1 MTRLKYAAS
10 GRLGFWDSM
19 PKADTFRSALGKL
32 LEAHSRAV
40 IEADAQPLA
49 ETNDPALVAITA
61 VCDKIVARGNPALVD
76 PGFEGML
83 LSGPGAEFFDCR
95 ELVDEA
101 DVGFH
106 FQKSLL
112 PRGSSDEF
120 LDAVQDLLDLP
131 YREDAPLPNQGLS
144 PDLRKLCSDEEDA
157 FYDGLVSVLGPWAA
171 GFIQRQP
178 LILDLVDGE
187 LPAGLTGNR
196 VDFVFQMSRVRWVLE
211 IDGTQHLELGER
223 ERDVLRDCTLQR
235 GGWKVFR
242 VPAATVRSGPNEW
255 LREMLEKA
263 DAEER
268 RSLSAANKL
277 RSVESAMEHSMVHRA
292 AWHLVLMPL
301 AVQRC
306 LRGLLKLYSHG
317 VLGAGGQRVLVVEE
331 DAPVVVDAFRLLLEL
346 WGLVYRLSPQRGVPP
361 PLVSLDVIGKDGP
374 SGDGLSVRQVEEPD
388 GDYDAVISHSLLLGE
403 ERVGPLLNRVAPHWS
418 GGAVRIRRAVGLRH
432 GERRLQG
439 SESFHY
445 ELDGDSEVQ
454 ADAMRRLLQVVFRKR
469 DFRDGQAE
477 AIRRLLAGEP
487 AIVLLPTGGGKSLI
501 YQFAGML
508 LPGMTVVI
516 DPIISLMNDQV
527 MNLQRMGIDRVGA
540 VSGQLAAGDRVEL
553 LGHMAAGDLAY
564 IFIAPERLQSEE
576 FRVQLRS
583 ACGKSPVSLAVVDE
597 AHCLSEW
604 GHDFRPS
611 YLHLPLN
618 LQRHCSD
625 ERGVKPTLA
634 ALTGTAS
641 FAVLEDIQAELEI
654 NDEGATI
661 RPESLDRRELNFDV
675 LQAPRQGQAAALK
688 QVREALPRRLGV
700 DAEDFYRPDRG
711 GDTDCGLVFC
721 PHING
726 PLGVVDVAAG
736 LAHSNYYAG
745 DKPRVF
751 EGDWNRRKEEV
762 QRQFTLNQ
770 VQELVTTKSFGM
782 GIDKPN
788 VRYTVHYGMPASV
801 ETFYQEAGRAGRNG
815 KQGYALC
822 TVLYCDD
829 SWERAQTILNE
840 PDHRA
845 ALRQLQYVPWDH
857 RGDVFVHLWFLL
869 NSYKGRE
876 EEKKGTLELW
886 DRRLAGALSD
896 TPVGGL
902 SYAVVRFDQDRDRE
916 DKEKR
921 IYRLAMLGLV
931 EDYTVEWRRRQ
942 FRVTLRHAG
951 AEGVRAKLRNYL
963 TKYKFPDY
971 VDGLLDPL
979 AAGSVG
985 TVVESAIGVLV
996 DFIYDEVVAKR
1007 KEAIRTMAQLC
1018 RDYRD
1023 SDSFRS
1029 EILAYLQESEFSTLL
1044 NGWRGRSLEQIG
1056 LPAVRGVLD
1065 RLDAPDALRK
1075 LIGTTRRVL
1084 EADPSSVA
1092 LRYLSVCARASSHWE
1107 SDGSVLEETNALL
1120 ARLLY
1125 GASDPDAVRMELLR
1139 DLEHLR
1145 PSLMER
1151 VASVMMSADGGVAL
1165 ARRLLSSSERLT
1177 GGVHLAAL
1185 GALADNAVRAAAS
1198 SRGFYDLGRPGG

>member
-40 IEADAQPLA
+40 IETDAHALT
-49 ETNDPALVAITA
+49 ETKVPALAAITA

-101 DVGFH
+101 DLGFH

-112 PRGSSDEF
+112 PRRSSGEI

-131 YREDAPLPNQGLS
+131 YREDAPLPDQGLS
-144 PDLRKLCSDEEDA
+144 PDLRKLCSDEEEA
-157 FYDGLVSVLGPWAA
+157 FYDGLVSVLGPWAV

-178 LILDLVDGE
+178 LILDLVDRE
-187 LPAGLTGNR
+187 LPTVLTGNR
-196 VDFVFQMSRVRWVLE
+196 VDFVFQMSRVRWVFE
-211 IDGTQHLELGER
+211 IDGAQHLEPGER
-223 ERDVLRDCTLQR
+223 ERDMRRDGTLQR

-242 VPAATVRSGPNEW
+242 VPAATVRFGPNEW

-263 DAEER
+263 DAGER
-268 RSLSAANKL
+268 RSLSAANKW

-317 VLGAGGQRVLVVEE
+317 ALGASGQRVLVVEE
-331 DAPVVVDAFRLLLEL
+331 DAPVVVDAFRLLLDL

-361 PLVSLDVIGKDGP
+361 PLVCLDVIGKDGP

-403 ERVGPLLNRVAPHWS
+403 ERVGPLLNRVAPHWA

-432 GERRLQG
+432 GERRLQR

-553 LGHMAAGDLAY
+553 LGRMAAGDLAY

-583 ACGKSPVSLAVVDE
+583 ACGKSPVSLAAVDE

-625 ERGVKPTLA
+625 ERGMKPTLA

-661 RPESLDRRELNFDV
+661 RPESFDRRELNFDV
-675 LQAPRQGQAAALK
+675 LQAPWQGRPAALK
-688 QVREALPRRLGV
+688 QIREVLPQRLGV

-721 PHING
+721 PHVNG

-736 LAHSNYYAG
+736 LAHGNYYAG
-745 DKPRVF
+745 TKPGIF
-751 EGDWNRRKEEV
+751 EGDWNRHKEEM
-762 QRQFTLNQ
+762 QRYFTLNQ
-770 VQELVTTKSFGM
+770 VQELVTTKAFGM

-788 VRYTVHYGMPASV
+788 VRYTVHYGMPTSV

-829 SWERAQTILNE
+829 SWEQAQTILNE
-840 PDHRA
+840 PDHQA
-845 ALRQLQYVPWDH
+845 ALRQLKRVP
-857 RGDVFVHLWFLL
+857 RNRQGDVFVHLWFLL
-869 NSYKGRE
+869 NSYRGRE

-886 DRRLAGALSD
+886 DRCLAGTLSD
-896 TPVGGL
+896 TQVGGL
-902 SYAVVRFDQDRDRE
+902 SYAEVRFGQDRDRQ
-916 DKEKR
+916 DMEKCV
-921 IYRLAMLGLV
+921 YRLAMLGLV
-931 EDYTVEWRRRQ
+931 EDYTVEWRLRQ

-971 VDGLLDPL
+971 VEGLLDPL
-979 AAGSVG
+979 AAGSVD
-985 TVVESAIGVLV
+985 TVVKSAIGVLV

-1107 SDGSVLEETNALL
+1107 SDDSVLEEMSALL
-1120 ARLLY
+1120 ARLPY

-1145 PSLMER
+1145 PFLMGR
-1151 VASVMMSADGGVAL
+1151 VAAVMMSADGGVAL
-1165 ARRLLSSSERLT
+1165 ARRLLSSSERLA
-1177 GGVHLAAL
+1177 GVVHLAAL

>member
-1 MTRLKYAAS
+1 MNRLKYAAS
-10 GRLGFWDSM
+10 GRLGFWDSL
-19 PKADTFRSALGKL
+19 PKVDALRSAMAKL
-32 LEAHSRAV
+32 LETHSHAV
-40 IEADAQPLA
+40 IEADAHPLS
-49 ETNDPALVAITA
+49 ETNDPALAAITA
-61 VCDKIVARGNPALVD
+61 VCDKIVARGNPVLVD
-76 PGFEGML
+76 PGFERML
-83 LSGPGAEFFDCR
+83 LSGPGAEFFEFR
-95 ELVDEA
+95 EFVDEA
-101 DVGFH
+101 EVGFH

-112 PRGSSDEF
+112 PRGSSGEL

-131 YREDAPLPNQGLS
+131 YREDSQLPDQALS
-144 PDLRKLCSDEEDA
+144 PELRKLCSDEEDA
-157 FYDGLVSVLGPWAA
+157 FYDGLISALGPWAA

-187 LPAGLTGNR
+187 LPTGLTGNR
-196 VDFVFQMSRVRWVLE
+196 VDFVLQMSRVRWVFE
-211 IDGTQHLELGER
+211 IDGAQHLNPGER
-223 ERDVLRDCTLQR
+223 KRDKLRDRTLQR

-242 VPAATVRSGPNEW
+242 VPAVAVRSGPNKW
-255 LREMLEKA
+255 LRKMLEKA

-268 RSLSAANKL
+268 RSLRAENNL
-277 RSVESAMEHSMVHRA
+277 RSVDAAIARSIVHRA

-317 VLGAGGQRVLVVEE
+317 ALGSGAQRVLVVEE

-346 WGLVYRLSPQRGVPP
+346 WGVVYRLSPQRGVPP
-361 PLVSLDVIGKDGP
+361 PLVCLDVIGKGGP
-374 SGDGLSVRQVEEPD
+374 SGDGLSVRQVRKPE

-403 ERVGPLLNRVAPHWS
+403 GRVGHLLSRVAPQRA
-418 GGAVRIRRAVGLRH
+418 GGVVCIRRAVGLRH
-432 GERRLQG
+432 GERRLQR

-445 ELDGDSEVQ
+445 ELDGDSAVQ
-454 ADAMRRLLQVVFRKR
+454 VDAMRRLLQVVFRKR
-469 DFRDGQAE
+469 DFREGQAE

-487 AIVLLPTGGGKSLI
+487 AIALLPTGGGKSLI

-527 MNLQRMGIDRVGA
+527 MNLQRSGIDRVGA
-540 VSGQLAAGDRVEL
+540 VSGQLAAGDRAEL

-583 ACGKSPVSLAVVDE
+583 ACGKTPVSLAVVDE

-625 ERGVKPTLA
+625 RRGVKPTLA

-641 FAVLEDIQAELEI
+641 FAVLEDIQAELGI

-661 RPESLDRRELNFDV
+661 RPESFDRRELNFDV
-675 LQAPRQGQAAALK
+675 LRAPRQGRPTALK
-688 QVREALPRRLGV
+688 QVREDLPRRLGV
-700 DAEDFYRPDRG
+700 DAEDFYRPGRG
-711 GDTDCGLVFC
+711 GETDCGLVFC
-721 PHING
+721 PHVNG
-726 PLGVVDVAAG
+726 PLGVVAVAAG
-736 LAHSNYYAG
+736 LTHGNYYAG
-745 DKPRVF
+745 DKPGTF
-751 EGDWNRRKEEV
+751 EGNWNHHKEEM
-762 QRQFTLNQ
+762 QRYFTQNQ

-829 SWERAQTILNE
+829 SWERAQAILNE

-845 ALRQLQYVPWDH
+845 ALRHLKKVPRDH
-857 RGDVFVHLWFLL
+857 QGDVFVHLWFLL
-869 NSYKGRE
+869 NSYRGRE
-876 EEKKGTLELW
+876 EEKRGTLELW
-886 DRRLAGALSD
+886 NGSLAGALCGTS
-896 TPVGGL
+896 VGGL
-902 SYAVVRFDQDRDRE
+902 GYAEVRFGQDRDRQ

-931 EDYTVEWRRRQ
+931 EDYTVEWRLRQ

-963 TKYKFPDY
+963 TKYKFPDH
-971 VDGLLDPL
+971 VESLLGPL
-979 AAGSVG
+979 ASDSVDK
-985 TVVESAIGVLV
+985 VVENAIGVLV

-1023 SDSFRS
+1023 SESFRG
-1029 EILAYLQESEFSTLL
+1029 EILAYLQESEFSALL
-1044 NGWRGRSLEQIG
+1044 NGWRGRSFEQIG
-1056 LPAVRGVLD
+1056 LPAVREVLD

-1084 EADPSSVA
+1084 EADPSSIA

-1107 SDGSVLEETNALL
+1107 SDGSVVEETRALL
-1120 ARLLY
+1120 ARLPN
-1125 GASDPDAVRMELLR
+1125 GASDPDAVRMEMLH
-1139 DLEHLR
+1139 DLEQRR
-1145 PSLMER
+1145 PSLVGR
-1151 VASVMMSADGGVAL
+1151 VAAVMMSADGGDAL
-1165 ARRLLSSSERLT
+1165 ARRLLSSSEQLA
-1177 GGVHLAAL
+1177 GVVHLAAL
-1185 GALADNAVRAAAS
+1185 RALADNAVRATAN